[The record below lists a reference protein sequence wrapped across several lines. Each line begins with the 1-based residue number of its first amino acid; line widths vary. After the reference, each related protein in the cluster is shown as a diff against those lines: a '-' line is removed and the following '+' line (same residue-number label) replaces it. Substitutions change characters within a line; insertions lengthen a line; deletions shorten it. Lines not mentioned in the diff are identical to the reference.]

1 MVSPGGEAQSGAK
14 RVADSVMV
22 VTYEFD
28 ADGGHLRP
36 VGRAVLCLRY
46 RVIGWSEGQPDA
58 AGEVQR
64 KLSGAVVFE
73 WMRATGREVRNDAG
87 GSDISEAGT
96 QLACTGVS
104 QLPARNL
111 LLFAQ
116 VAQFAVLEIN
126 LQIRHPEF

>member
-28 ADGGHLRP
+28 VDGGHLRP
-36 VGRAVLCLRY
+36 VGRAVARLGY
-46 RVIGWSEGQPDA
+46 WVIGGCENQPVT
-58 AGEVQR
+58 AGKVQR
-64 KLSGAVVFE
+64 KLAGAIGLE
-73 WMRATGREVRNDAG
+73 RMRVPCREVGNDAG
-87 GSDISEAGT
+87 GSEVSEAGT

-116 VAQFAVLEIN
+116 VAQFAVLEID
-126 LQIRHPEF
+126 LQNRHPEF

>member
-28 ADGGHLRP
+28 ADGSHLRP
-36 VGRAVLCLRY
+36 VGRTVRCLQY
-46 RVIGWSEGQPDA
+46 RVIDRCKDQSDA
-58 AGEVQR
+58 TGKVQCE
-64 KLSGAVVFE
+64 LPGAVVFE
-73 WMRATGREVRNDAG
+73 WMRATGREFRNDADG
-87 GSDISEAGT
+87 DDIGEAGT

-111 LLFAQ
+111 LPFAQ
-116 VAQFAVLEIN
+116 VA
-126 LQIRHPEF
+126 